1 MHYRVIRDEQEYG
14 PYTVE
19 EITQYVN
26 EGSILPNDYVHN
38 GMEWLPVS
46 QFLQNPHKAEASMHS
61 ISSVAKAQPEIKYTK
76 SKYDPGN
83 SGGELKNSFKSIGG
97 AIIIIV
103 LLVYYFFEDRNAK
116 KAEKFNNEL
125 VLVFESYEEKGIA
138 LVGSGEVSGEEIFKQ
153 MISLNQET
161 LQQIEDVPFYEGKK
175 GVGYQLKE
183 NAIELI
189 NRVIKFAKDNIDLL
203 AEVKKKSKK
212 LFGEDSDAI
221 TKLLGSNP
229 DTVSKMVTEGGS
241 LESLLNTEEG
251 KKLMTYILMS
261 VSTLEKDFEK
271 DRVKLDN
278 QFEDLQK
285 QYANNNGLEFEK
297 N

>member
-1 MHYRVIRDEQEYG
+1 MHYRVIRDDQEYG
-14 PYTVE
+14 PYTIE

-38 GMEWLPVS
+38 GMEWQPVS
-46 QFLQNPHKAEASMHS
+46 QFLQNPHKAAASMHS

-76 SKYDPGN
+76 SKYDLGD

-103 LLVYYFFEDRNAK
+103 LLGYYFFENRNAD
-116 KAEKFNNEL
+116 KAVKFLNSL
-125 VLVFESYEEKGIA
+125 SLVFESYEEKAI
-138 LVGSGEVSGEEIFKQ
+138 VINTSDEDVFKKI
-153 MISLNQET
+153 ISLNQET
-161 LQQIEDVPFYEGKK
+161 LQQIEDVPFYGGKK

-183 NAIELI
+183 IAIELV
-189 NRVIKFAKDNIDLL
+189 NRSNKFAREHVNLKSEI
-203 AEVKKKSKK
+203 KKKSKK
-212 LFGEDSDAI
+212 LFGDDADDFMKILGGTSD
-221 TKLLGSNP
+221 GF
-229 DTVSKMVTEGGS
+229 SKMVIEGGRF
-241 LESLLNTEEG
+241 ESLLNTEEG

-271 DRVKLDN
+271 DVTEIDIQIENLG
-278 QFEDLQK
+278 K
-285 QYANNNGLEFEK
+285 QYAKNNGLEFEK